1 MTKKKE
7 ETIYRVGVYHF
18 DEKNVILQPQYDFS
32 TWFKQMTNILQNN
45 KYSPFVRESTIEQM
59 KKAFFAISKDIIKC
73 PKTEK
78 DICKSK
84 FPQDDFLYITCINK
98 KRLFPFYFVEIIFII
113 LLFLLL
119 IKVIYN
125 VYTKQ

>member
-1 MTKKKE
+1 
-7 ETIYRVGVYHF
+7 
-18 DEKNVILQPQYDFS
+18 
-32 TWFKQMTNILQNN
+32 MTNILQNN

-84 FPQDDFLYITCINK
+84 FPQDDFLYLTCIHK
-98 KRLFPFYFVEIIFII
+98 KTLFPFYFVEIIFII